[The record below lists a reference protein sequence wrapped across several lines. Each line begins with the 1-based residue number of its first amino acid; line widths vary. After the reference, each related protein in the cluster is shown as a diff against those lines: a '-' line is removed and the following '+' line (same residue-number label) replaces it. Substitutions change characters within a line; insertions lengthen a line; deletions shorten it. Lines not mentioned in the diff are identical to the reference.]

1 MFPTKPTVEKGSTDD
16 GKKLIIFIDDHKIL
30 QRLAIFF
37 SDDERAPLPPEM
49 YINQQKWLELRAKR
63 RSALISCICNNINI
77 VS

>member
-1 MFPTKPTVEKGSTDD
+1 MRKTM
-16 GKKLIIFIDDHKIL
+16 KKIAMIKCL
-30 QRLAIFF
+30 F

-49 YINQQKWLELRAKR
+49 YINQKKWLELRAKR